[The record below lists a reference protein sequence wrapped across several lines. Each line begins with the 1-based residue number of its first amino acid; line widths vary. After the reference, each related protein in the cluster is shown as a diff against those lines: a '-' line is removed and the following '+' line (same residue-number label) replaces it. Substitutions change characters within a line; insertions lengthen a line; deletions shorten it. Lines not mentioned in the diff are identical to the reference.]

1 MAKEA
6 EQTDEG
12 GGAQDAEEAPQD
24 LPVAASDA
32 DKVKGGV
39 VGPCDRPKK

>member
-6 EQTDEG
+6 EQTDEPA
-12 GGAQDAEEAPQD
+12 GAEDAEEAPQD
-24 LPVAASDA
+24 LPVAQSDA

-39 VGPCDRPKK
+39 VGPCDRAKK